1 MKPRGLPGAL
11 ARWLRRTPLH
21 PQWLLEEDDI
31 APELLRCKGLVLD
44 IGAADRWTE
53 TKLAAGA
60 RYLALDY
67 PATGGALYNARPDV
81 FADGRR
87 LPLSDS
93 SVDGVLCLEVLEHV
107 NGPEQVLAEIARV
120 LVPGGVA
127 MLSMPFLYPV
137 HDAPHDFQR
146 WTAHGWECRL
156 AACGLRIERI
166 EARGHSLRTAVMLTA
181 MAIAGP
187 VAAAR
192 HGAWLAPVA
201 VPAVVLV
208 NLAGWLGA
216 RMWPRWSAMAQGHVA
231 VAIRR

>member
-44 IGAADRWTE
+44 TGAADRWTE

-67 PATGGALYNARPDV
+67 PATGSALYNARPDV

-107 NGPEQVLAEIARV
+107 NGPEQVLAEIAGV

-146 WTAHGWECRL
+146 WTADGWECRL
-156 AACGLRIERI
+156 ATCGLRIERI
-166 EARGHSLRTAVMLTA
+166 EARGHSLRTAAMLTA

-192 HGAWLAPVA
+192 HGGWLAPFA
-201 VPAVVLV
+201 VPVVVLV
-208 NLAGWLGA
+208 KLAGWLGGQT
-216 RMWPRWSAMAQGHVA
+216 WPRLAAMAQGHVA

>member
-1 MKPRGLPGAL
+1 MKPRGLSGAL
-11 ARWLRRTPLH
+11 ARCLRRTPLH
-21 PQWLLEEDDI
+21 PQWLLEEDNV
-31 APELLRCKGLVLD
+31 APELLRCRGVVLD

-53 TKLAAGA
+53 PRFAAGA

-67 PATGGALYNARPDV
+67 PATGSALYNARPDV

-87 LPLSDS
+87 LPLGDS

-107 NGPEQVLAEIARV
+107 DGAEQVLAEIARV

-166 EARGHSLRTAVMLTA
+166 EARGHSLRTAAMLTA

-192 HGAWLAPVA
+192 HGGWLAPFALPVVA
-201 VPAVVLV
+201 LV

-216 RMWPRWSAMAQGHVA
+216 WMWPRWPAMAQGHVV
-231 VAIRR
+231 VATRR